1 MKEFIIRNKPVF
13 VIAVIT
19 IVIFVS
25 IIILAQNTT
34 TIKPNLRKIE
44 NVDLISSHTY
54 KKGPINPKVT
64 LVEFSDFQC
73 PACRSFHPVLVQIS
87 DKYKKDLQLAYR
99 NFPLPQH
106 ENAKLAAIAAQAA
119 GSQGKFWEYAD
130 LLYNNQD
137 SLKKD
142 DLIKYAETAGMN
154 VEQFKKDIEDNTF
167 AAQVEDDM
175 RLGNQIGVNS
185 TPTLILNNIVM
196 EFGNVDEFETQVIEA
211 IKNAG
216 GNINQDSGNETTD
229 SEKQTTSSFK
239 QDVKGIVPSADVVT
253 IEYTKDG
260 FVPNNLK
267 LTLGQRVKFINNTDK
282 EISIQ
287 QLIKKYDFFYSPKVL
302 GSKEEFEF
310 TLTEPDL
317 WTFKEAS
324 VRHYGSIFVSK
335 EN

>member
-1 MKEFIIRNKPVF
+1 MKEFITRNKPVF

-19 IVIFVS
+19 VVIFIA

-34 TIKPNLRKIE
+34 TTKPNLKKIE
-44 NVDLISSHTY
+44 NVDLVSTHTY
-54 KKGPINPKVT
+54 KKGALNPKVT

-73 PACRSFHPVLVQIS
+73 PACRAFHPVLIQVA
-87 DKYKKDLQLAYR
+87 DKYKQDLQLAYR

-119 GSQGKFWEYAD
+119 GIQGKFWEYAD
-130 LLYNNQD
+130 LLYTNQD
-137 SLKKD
+137 NLKRE
-142 DLIKYAETAGMN
+142 DLIKYAESAGMN
-154 VEQFKKDIEDNTF
+154 VEKFKKDLDDGIF
-167 AAQVEDDM
+167 ASQVEDDLK
-175 RLGNQIGVNS
+175 LGYQIGVNS
-185 TPTLILNNIVM
+185 TPTLILNNMVM
-196 EFGNVDEFETQVIEA
+196 EFGNVDEFEQQIIEA
-211 IKNAG
+211 ISNAG
-216 GNINQDSGNETTD
+216 GNTNPDPNKETTD
-229 SEKQTTSSFK
+229 SGKQTSSSFK
-239 QDVKGIVPSADVVT
+239 QETKGIVPSADVVT
-253 IEYTKDG
+253 IEYTNEG

-287 QLIKKYDFFYSPKVL
+287 QLIKKYDFFYTPKVL